1 MNFAFYLLLIFAA
14 TLAGGML
21 PLFFK
26 QAKRFVSRA
35 VFFAAGIL
43 VGTGLFHLL
52 PESIEIVGT
61 GTGLPILIGFAVF
74 YIPQKFMFTHP
85 CGEDDCGF
93 HKLGLLAFIGIAFH
107 SFTDG
112 IGVGAVAGKP
122 EIHVVTAAIMSH
134 KIPAALALSLILTGA
149 GYTARKTGLYVCL
162 FSLAAPLGAVATLF
176 FLQKSGD
183 YWLGMALGF
192 SAGNFLAI
200 AGSDLVRRL
209 HEKHQEHRVQHLIFL
224 ALGCLVSLIA

>member
-1 MNFAFYLLLIFAA
+1 MDFVFYLLLIFAV
-14 TLAGGML
+14 TLAGGLL

-26 QAKRFVSRA
+26 QTKRFVSRA

-43 VGTGLFHLL
+43 VGAGLFHLL
-52 PESIEIVGT
+52 PESIDILGSE
-61 GTGLPILIGFAVF
+61 TGLPILIGFAVF

-107 SFTDG
+107 SLTDG

-122 EIHVVTAAIMSH
+122 EIQVVTAAIISH
-134 KIPAALALSLILTGA
+134 KMPAALALSFILTGA
-149 GYTARKTGLYVCL
+149 GYTVKKAGLYICL
-162 FSLAAPLGAVATLF
+162 FALAAPLGAVATLL

-192 SAGNFLAI
+192 SVGNFLAI
-200 AGSDLVRRL
+200 AGSDLVRKL
-209 HEKHQEHRVQHLIFL
+209 HERHQEHRVQHLIFL
-224 ALGCLVSLIA
+224 ALGCLVSLIG